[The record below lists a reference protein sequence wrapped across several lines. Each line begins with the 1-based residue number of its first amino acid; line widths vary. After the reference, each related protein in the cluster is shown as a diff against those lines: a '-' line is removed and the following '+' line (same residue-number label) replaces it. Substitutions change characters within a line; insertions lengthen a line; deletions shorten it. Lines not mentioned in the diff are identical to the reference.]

1 MATLWRQCYNT
12 VTAGKP
18 EPATIFPKSMGGHL
32 YHLLQAN
39 VAIVTL
45 QCRKFFQ
52 FDNSAGLPP
61 LNSVQ
66 HFSETVTANKSA
78 TSGSSAGFDARG
90 PTATPMTGA
99 SEHSSQPVRKQPKEP
114 GLLRASPGQKK
125 KSTEHESPQGYL
137 TRSLG
142 RRWLTYRKQTRACR
156 RQPSETAVHELRVA
170 TRRLISEFRLL
181 GELLRKS
188 EDVKPACKVLK
199 AQLKPLGKLRDVHV
213 KRLWMDRRKARF
225 PELMLLVKDLQKAE
239 TELTNAAAK
248 AVKRFKAGEP
258 ARCVALLTRTLSE
271 VACKRGASRR
281 LCVRAHATARNAQ
294 AEVIRRRRAVT
305 RGDLRTI
312 HRTRIAFKRYRYMVE
327 ALSPWLTGLTRQE
340 LQKLASYQRRMG
352 NIQDLDVLDRYLE
365 TDSERNEAKRILLC
379 PLHRL
384 LKKRKSKLLHDFFRS
399 ADQILNFWP
408 HKRPRVHHGAEE
420 KLSHPAILVAGNSR

>member
-1 MATLWRQCYNT
+1 
-12 VTAGKP
+12 
-18 EPATIFPKSMGGHL
+18 
-32 YHLLQAN
+32 
-39 VAIVTL
+39 
-45 QCRKFFQ
+45 
-52 FDNSAGLPP
+52 

-66 HFSETVTANKSA
+66 PVVQTVSANNGA
-78 TSGSSAGFDARG
+78 TSGISAGLDARG
-90 PTATPMTGA
+90 LTASPIAGA
-99 SEHSSQPVRKQPKEP
+99 SAHPSKPVPKQPKEP
-114 GLLRASPGQKK
+114 GLLRAPPRQKK
-125 KSTEHESPQGYL
+125 TSAKYESPEAYL
-137 TRSLG
+137 IRSLET
-142 RRWLTYRKQTRACR
+142 RWLTYRKQTRVCR

-170 TRRLISEFRLL
+170 TRRLISEFLLL
-181 GELLRKS
+181 GELLGKS
-188 EDVKPACKVLK
+188 REVRSSCKVLK
-199 AQLKPLGKLRDVHV
+199 AQMKPLGKLRDVHV

-225 PELMLLVKDLQKAE
+225 PELMLIFKDLQRAE

-294 AEVIRRRRAVT
+294 AQVIRRRRAVT

-340 LQKLASYQRRMG
+340 LRKLASYQRRMG

-365 TDSERNEAKRILLC
+365 TDSERNEARRILLC
-379 PLHRL
+379 PLRRL
-384 LKKRKSKLLHDFFRS
+384 LKKRESQLLHDFFRS
-399 ADQILNFWP
+399 ADQIFNFWP
-408 HKRPRVHHGAEE
+408 YERPPVHHGAKEN
-420 KLSHPAILVAGNSR
+420 LSHPAILVASNSR